1 MISVNQV
8 SVIFG
13 GDFLFNKISF
23 QINDNDRIGLVG
35 RNGAGKSTILKI
47 ITKQLEPSEGSVS
60 FPSNI
65 KLGYLPQELKLND
78 DKTVLEETL
87 SAFSEIQELKR
98 KIKKINKDL
107 EIREDYESE
116 EYLNLITKLTESTDR
131 YQLLGGDTIEADIE
145 LALLGLGFVYS
156 DFNRQTTEF
165 SGGWRMRIELC
176 KILLQRP
183 DIILL
188 DEPTNHLDIESIQW
202 LEEFLTTHKGG
213 VVLISHDITFLDNV
227 TNRTIE
233 ITGKKVFD
241 YKANYSK
248 YVVLQQERRQQ
259 LQSTYENQQ
268 KKIEETEKFINRF
281 RYQATKSN
289 QVQSR
294 IKQLEKMDVVE
305 IDKAETAAMHI
316 KFPPSP
322 RSGTI
327 VVETKLLSKSY
338 DTKEVLKDVDLIIE
352 RGEKIAFVGKNGEG
366 KSTLSKI
373 IIDELD
379 YGGVLKFGN
388 NTKIGYY
395 AQDQTN
401 TLDLNKTV
409 FETIDDIATGDIR
422 KRVRD
427 ILGSFLFSGEDID
440 KKVSVLSGGEK
451 ARLSLA
457 KLLLEPV
464 NLLVLDEPTNHL
476 DMLSKDIL
484 KQALVKYDGTLI
496 LVSHDRYFLDG
507 LVETIYEFKHKNI
520 RQYKCGIFEFLKIK
534 KLESL
539 KDLERKSVQA
549 KETITFTSDNKK
561 QYQEKK
567 EKEKEQ
573 RKIKTR
579 ISKIE
584 EKIEFIEAEIIK
596 KEALL
601 SDNNTESS
609 IDYQEIFSEYRELK
623 KELEQ
628 EMTNWANETELLE
641 EI

>member
-1 MISVNQV
+1 MISINQV
-8 SVIFG
+8 SILFG
-13 GDFLFNKISF
+13 GIYLFNKISF

-47 ITKQLEPSEGSVS
+47 ITKQLEPSEGSIS
-60 FPSNI
+60 FPSDIN
-65 KLGYLPQELKLND
+65 LGYLPQELKLFD
-78 DKTVLEETL
+78 GKTVIEETL
-87 SAFSEIQELKR
+87 SAFSEIQSLKSQ
-98 KIKKINKDL
+98 ITKINHEL
-107 EIREDYESE
+107 ESRTDYESE
-116 EYLNLITKLTESTDR
+116 DYLNLITKLTESSDR
-131 YQLLGGDTIEADIE
+131 FQLLGGDTIRADIE
-145 LALLGLGFVYS
+145 LALLGLGFTHS
-156 DFNRQTTEF
+156 DFSRQTSEF

-202 LEEFLTTHKGG
+202 LEDFLSSHKGG
-213 VVLISHDITFLDNV
+213 VVLISHDVTFLDNV

-248 YVVLQQERRQQ
+248 YVILQKERRQQ
-259 LQSTYENQQ
+259 LQATYENQQ

-322 RSGTI
+322 RAGTI
-327 VVETKLLSKSY
+327 VVETKALGKSY
-338 DTKEVLKDVDLIIE
+338 DDLEVLKGVDLIIE

-373 IIDELD
+373 IIEELD
-379 YGGVLKFGN
+379 YTGTLKFGH

-409 FETIDDIATGDIR
+409 FETIDDIATGEIR
-422 KRVRD
+422 KKVRD

-440 KKVSVLSGGEK
+440 KKVNVLSGGEK

-476 DMLSKDIL
+476 DMISKDIL
-484 KQALVKYDGTLI
+484 KEALAYYDGTLI

-507 LVETIYEFKHKNI
+507 LVETIYEFQNKNI
-520 RQYKCGIFEFLKIK
+520 KQYKCGIFEFLKSK

-539 KDLERKSVQA
+539 KDLEKKA
-549 KETITFTSDNKK
+549 KLNKQNTENASDNKK
-561 QYQEKK
+561 LYQERK
-567 EKEKEQ
+567 EKDREQ

-579 ISKIE
+579 ISRTEERIE
-584 EKIEFIEAEIIK
+584 KLESEIEKLEI
-596 KEALL
+596 LL
-601 SDNNTESS
+601 SNPDTEKET
-609 IDYQEIFSEYRELK
+609 DYQDIFADYREYK
-623 KELEQ
+623 KELEK
-628 EMTNWANETELLE
+628 EMEIWETDTELLE
-641 EI
+641 